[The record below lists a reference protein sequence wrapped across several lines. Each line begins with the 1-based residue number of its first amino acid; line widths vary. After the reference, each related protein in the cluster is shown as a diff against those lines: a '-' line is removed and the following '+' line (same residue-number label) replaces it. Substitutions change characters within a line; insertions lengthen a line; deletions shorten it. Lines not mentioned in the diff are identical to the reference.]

1 MMNNPSGRQI
11 RSYHRAFHFE
21 LMLYTL
27 GNLRPWRPV
36 PARGVFYTA
45 VCLVMMVALAHAP
58 AIGGVISGVG
68 PVAVYGVIP
77 LALGWLLTV
86 ARVEG
91 RRFHVAARV
100 WARHF
105 RSGRTL
111 IGGYRAM
118 TRPGNRWRPSR
129 MLVVNDGRDGAP
141 PRGLALV
148 GPGRVLL
155 RYPCSAR
162 LDGAR
167 WTVVQSAQR
176 PCDPGRVLTIAEG
189 ATARFIGATDATAG
203 EVDGEGARD
212 RSPRAVGGFGQPEM
226 GVVASEAVSDERM
239 DAGTV
244 VDATASAGEEKAG

>member
-1 MMNNPSGRQI
+1 MMSEPAGRQI

-45 VCLVMMVALAHAP
+45 VCELVMIAIAHAVV
-58 AIGGVISGVG
+58 IGGVISGFG
-68 PVAVYGVIP
+68 PVVVYGVIP
-77 LALGWLLTV
+77 LAVGWLLTV

-91 RRFHVAARV
+91 RRFHIAAQV
-100 WARHF
+100 WARHP

-111 IGGYRAM
+111 IGGYRSIK
-118 TRPGNRWRPSR
+118 RPGSRWQPRR
-129 MLVVNDGRDGAP
+129 VLVINDGRDGAP
-141 PRGLALV
+141 PDGLRME

-167 WTVVQSAQR
+167 LTIVQTSQR
-176 PCDPGRVLTIAEG
+176 PCDPGQVLTIADG
-189 ATARFIGATDATAG
+189 AKARFIGAANRAAPSVAGKAPPRASSGSPGGSSRPSEAGGEGRMEAEGDVDAEARAG
-203 EVDGEGARD
+203 EGGER
-212 RSPRAVGGFGQPEM
+212 
-226 GVVASEAVSDERM
+226 
-239 DAGTV
+239 
-244 VDATASAGEEKAG
+244 